1 MPASTPADFFKQK
14 RTTAEI
20 KAEIGIAFFRVWCD
34 LYLAGEENTAGEET
48 ITFLDLNAGSGLDA
62 AGKALTPVKVLE
74 IISESAATESDLN
87 KQVKTVFTDG
97 NKGILNKLRENI
109 KAQEYYAQLKHSPVI
124 LDETGQTEFLSDL
137 SANAAPTLML
147 VDPFSY
153 KWAQEVFANTVQQG
167 HSDLLLVFDFAK
179 LQKAVQPE
187 QVNGLRDFWAN
198 RWQAIQDFCL
208 TIGSLVK
215 REKFITDQFALA
227 FQDNQYHPLS
237 FKINAPNRKQT
248 SHYIFFASRHKAA
261 YLKMKEL
268 LQLYSDWQIDAVP
281 LWGVNLQHEAPAI
294 PGFFRFSHPF
304 CMENLVEELAQKKK
318 EYHFQSIQQVYEEHS
333 VGKNYVLQNYLTA
346 FTTLRDRGHINIL
359 NSANKQVKTVT
370 SAGIVFYKLH
380 GASSNK

>member
-1 MPASTPADFFKQK
+1 MPASNPADFFKQK

-20 KAEIGIAFFRVWCD
+20 KAEIGLAFFRVWCD
-34 LYLAGEENTAGEET
+34 LHLSEAENTAAANT
-48 ITFLDLNAGSGLDA
+48 ATFLDLNAGSGLDA
-62 AGKALTPVKVLE
+62 AGKALTPVKALE
-74 IISESAATESDLN
+74 IISESAATATDLN
-87 KQVKTVFTDG
+87 KLVRTVFTDG
-97 NKGILNKLRENI
+97 NKAALNKLRENLE
-109 KAQEYYAQLKHSPVI
+109 ALNLYAQLKHPPII

-153 KWAQEVFANTVQQG
+153 KWAQEVFANSVQQG

-198 RWQAIQDFCL
+198 RWQAIQDFYL
-208 TIGSLVK
+208 TIGSPVK
-215 REKFITDQFALA
+215 REKFVIDQFALA
-227 FQDNQYHPLS
+227 FQDNHYHPLA
-237 FKINAPNRKQT
+237 FKINAPDRKRT
-248 SHYIFFASRHKAA
+248 SHYIFFASRNTAA

-281 LWGVNLQHEAPAI
+281 LFGANLQHEAPAI
-294 PGFFRFSHPF
+294 PEFFKFSHPF

-318 EYHFQSIQQVYEEHS
+318 SYHFQCILQVYEDHS
-333 VGKNYVLQNYLTA
+333 PGTNYVLQNYLTA

-359 NSANKQVKTVT
+359 NSSNKQVKSVT
-370 SAGIVFYKLH
+370 SASIIFYKLH
-380 GASSNK
+380 STGAK